1 MEPPWRTDV
10 VFVHNTLP
18 KRFFATPLQ
27 CTIGSLY
34 DLTYCFVALLNSTT
48 LTLPPSD
55 SCSDTRT
62 LFPMDP
68 RHLCARNRCNST
80 HLSLMLYSQSQRGYT
95 PSNHLSQEGKKNEVL
110 RMPPFWHYGQILC
123 CSPDLP
129 FSSCFPMPAEVSYM
143 SIVFTGAERIV
154 TSSRLFFMPLPHVE
168 LFFCNQLSALKS

>member
-1 MEPPWRTDV
+1 MYDTNACTSTTLV
-10 VFVHNTLP
+10 VITALLECRHSVTGHAACRPSALSSAKVLENDGDKTRSAGVVARLTFKTIISNLWSQNTRYICVQRGTTMAHRCCFCPQYLTI
-18 KRFFATPLQ
+18 RFFATPLQ

-34 DLTYCFVALLNSTT
+34 DHCFVAFLNSTT

-95 PSNHLSQEGKKNEVL
+95 
-110 RMPPFWHYGQILC
+110 
-123 CSPDLP
+123 
-129 FSSCFPMPAEVSYM
+129 
-143 SIVFTGAERIV
+143 
-154 TSSRLFFMPLPHVE
+154 
-168 LFFCNQLSALKS
+168 